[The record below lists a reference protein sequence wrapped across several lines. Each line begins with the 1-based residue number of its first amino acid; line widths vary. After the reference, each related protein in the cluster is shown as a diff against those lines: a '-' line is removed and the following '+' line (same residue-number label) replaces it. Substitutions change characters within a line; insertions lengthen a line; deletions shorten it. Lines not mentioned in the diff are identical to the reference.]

1 MSGAHSDVAT
11 KMAQGLAY
19 KDQGNEAFMK
29 GDHVGALKA
38 YHYATLYLAGLDVNV
53 LQQLGPVP
61 DRARGTREDQKQLS
75 LVRSNV
81 CIVSLTR
88 RWQPAIWPR
97 NAMTGPSRC
106 VTRPWHPIRRMPRP
120 SFAKP
125 RHSVGRAHSTRRATG
140 LMPRAYD
147 PTRTAPTLMQSVHV
161 SLPV

>member
-1 MSGAHSDVAT
+1 MSGAHGDAAA
-11 KMAQGLAY
+11 KIAQGLAY

-29 GDHVGALKA
+29 ADHVGALKA

-53 LQQLGPVP
+53 LQQLGPAP

-81 CIVSLTR
+81 WIVILTR

-97 NAMTGPSRC
+97 NAMTGPSRYA
-106 VTRPWHPIRRMPRP
+106 TRPWHPIHRMPRP
-120 SFAKP
+120 SFAKH
-125 RHSVGRAHSTRRATG
+125 RHSVGRARSTRRATG
-140 LMPRAYD
+140 LMPSLFV
-147 PTRTAPTLMQSVHV
+147 PTRTTPTLMQSVHV

>member
-61 DRARGTREDQKQLS
+61 DRAKGTREDQKQLS

-88 RWQPAIWPR
+88 RWQPAIFRKAQALRRQGALYQARDWLD
-97 NAMTGPSRC
+97 AEA
-106 VTRPWHPIRRMPRP
+106 VRPYT
-120 SFAKP
+120 
-125 RHSVGRAHSTRRATG
+125 HSPDFDAERARIASSIAARERASHARLRGFLT
-140 LMPRAYD
+140 
-147 PTRTAPTLMQSVHV
+147 
-161 SLPV
+161 